1 LGHITTFFSIAKI
14 GRSRAKADRA
24 KVGRQ
29 RGHGEHRSS
38 RAEQARSFGT
48 RTVVMMT
55 RDLLPLVAASAASP
69 DVVNGHDRA
78 RCETESPVGQNT
90 VDFADAGS
98 GARFSRHQIAVCVK
112 SEFVRRFNAFGL
124 SRRKAKRFYFRFS
137 EICV

>member
-1 LGHITTFFSIAKI
+1 
-14 GRSRAKADRA
+14 
-24 KVGRQ
+24 
-29 RGHGEHRSS
+29 
-38 RAEQARSFGT
+38 
-48 RTVVMMT
+48 MMT